1 MRAIYLW
8 ALLCFCQPLQA
19 TAPAPK
25 PVFDPIA
32 AIDKEMADLK
42 QARIYARLDAD
53 IAGREA
59 DRFAATGDWTH
70 YREAM
75 QRQAHNYRKIR
86 AYDARILA
94 LEKQKIVL
102 QMKKSS

>member
-1 MRAIYLW
+1 MK
-8 ALLCFCQPLQA
+8 ALFLLAFLCLCPA
-19 TAPAPK
+19 VKAADPAPK

-32 AIDKEMADLK
+32 AIDKEIAELK
-42 QARIYARLDAD
+42 QARIYAHLDAD

-59 DRFAATGDWTH
+59 DRYAATGDWTR

-86 AYDARILA
+86 AYDARILT

-102 QMKKSS
+102 QMKKS